1 MEDVDDDDD
10 DAGTVEANLEG
21 TILGNRETWGR
32 GKRPWTSTHARKPKK
47 LAPRKDHSRTRF
59 LHHHLL
65 QDRPGVD
72 VLVDD
77 DDRGTLGMSR

>member
-1 MEDVDDDDD
+1 MDDDDD
-10 DAGTVEANLEG
+10 GGNGQANLEG
-21 TILGNRETWGR
+21 TILGKLEAWGR

-47 LAPRKDHSRTRF
+47 LAARRNHSRSRYRSR
-59 LHHHLL
+59 LHH

-77 DDRGTLGMSR
+77 DDRGAWGMSR